1 MVAALPRPP
10 FPPIIIALAV
20 IALAILSIHH

>member
-20 IALAILSIHH
+20 LALAIFSNHH